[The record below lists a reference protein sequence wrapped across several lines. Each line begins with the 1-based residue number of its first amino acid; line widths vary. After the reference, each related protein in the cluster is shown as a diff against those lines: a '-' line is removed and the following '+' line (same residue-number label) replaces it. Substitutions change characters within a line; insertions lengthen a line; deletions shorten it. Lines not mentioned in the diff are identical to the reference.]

1 MAVPVFLQ
9 QIGMSGSLYSTVI
22 TVTQTWPIPGTA
34 NYDLA
39 LGDAVFQE
47 TGSYEVI
54 IPADIDPR
62 LSVVMWGG
70 GGGGAQSGGQGGH
83 AGAARGVGLIGGEY
97 RMTVAGGAWGGSVV
111 SQGNRAGGQG
121 GYGGGG
127 GGGGIGKTTAI
138 GNSGSIYGMGG
149 AGGIDIY
156 GNRQGAS
163 GGGGGASAIVA
174 GTSIAVHANSVIVA
188 AGGAGA
194 PGYWYATSA
203 NGGGLTGEAKG
214 PDVIVR
220 GEGGTQTAGGAG
232 GQPYPLTQFGSYSGH
247 SGAAG
252 IGGGGAGAVG
262 QGNAS
267 VLTYAGGGG
276 GGGYYGGGG
285 GASQNINYPSF
296 SRNYIEG
303 YASPTNNG
311 YQYGPGGGGSSYTNS
326 SYFLGATAVY
336 SGNNWPY
343 NQSAPSNT
351 YPPGDSRTPYP
362 ALEGDPR
369 KPSTNTGRGGEDYY
383 GNNKGAAYPAS
394 YYGGGHKGAVVFY
407 LN

>member
-9 QIGMSGSLYSTVI
+9 HITTSAALNNTVI

-34 NYDLA
+34 DYDLS

-47 TGSYEVI
+47 TGSYELI
-54 IPADIDPR
+54 IPINASPR
-62 LSVVMWGG
+62 ISVVMWGG
-70 GGGGAQSGGQGGH
+70 GGGGSAYAGQGGH

-97 RMTVAGGAWGGSVV
+97 RMTVAGAGYGGQIVNV
-111 SQGNRAGGQG
+111 GNRAGGQG

-127 GGGGIGKTTAI
+127 GGGGISGASAH
-138 GNSGSIYGMGG
+138 GLSGSIYGLGG
-149 AGGIDIY
+149 AGGYDNR
-156 GNRQGAS
+156 GNRNGAA

-174 GTSIAVHANSVIVA
+174 GTSITVHANSVIVA

-194 PGYWYATSA
+194 AGGWFATSA
-203 NGGGLTGEAKG
+203 NGGGLTGESKG
-214 PDVIVR
+214 PDASR
-220 GEGGTQTAGGAG
+220 GRGGTQSAGGAG
-232 GQPYPLTQFGSYSGH
+232 GTQNIGYAGYSGA
-247 SGAAG
+247 GG
-252 IGGGGAGAVG
+252 IGGGGAGAEG
-262 QGNAS
+262 F
-267 VLTYAGGGG
+267 YAGGGG

-285 GASQNINYPSF
+285 GATQSSLGYLQNI
-296 SRNYIEG
+296 EG
-303 YASPTNNG
+303 WPLSGNLGSGIYRQYA
-311 YQYGPGGGGSSYTNS
+311 PGGGGSSYTNS
-326 SYFLGATAVY
+326 SYFAGATAVY

-343 NQSAPSNT
+343 NQWGVSGAYYPS
-351 YPPGDSRTPYP
+351 GDSRTPYP

-369 KPSTNTGRGGEDYY
+369 KPSTNTGRGGEDQY